1 MKSILLEG
9 VEMNSGTAKA
19 IRRNAL
25 IKWTQP
31 EALKDIIPAFGTFEN
46 YYKQLKKKWKSLP
59 WNERNLRRI

>member
-1 MKSILLEG
+1 
-9 VEMNSGTAKA
+9 MNSGTAKA